1 MQQPPLSKFL
11 RSQLV
16 SQCTT
21 GKRVAR
27 YMFGSLAPRLLAP
40 RLLAPRLLV
49 PLLTVTFVSLTATAQ
64 TASQAN
70 PQTNPPADPQ
80 AITEA
85 SDCVPSGGLFDAP
98 DSSRRTI
105 AMNDGAIRFSIPEN
119 YQTVRY
125 GSQIDVLSPNNY
137 ALMECLSDN
146 NLEEVRPYGVTVAV
160 IQGALTETDIR
171 GELTQREGQFWGTT
185 STPNGRAFMHTTN
198 CSEDL
203 VHLSLPMPDQAITI
217 VFTTDTD
224 GTGWIIQENVFETIL
239 GTLQV
244 EQ

>member
-1 MQQPPLSKFL
+1 MAILEGISLKIVTQPRIFCVTPMQQPSLSKFL

-16 SQCTT
+16 SHSQYA
-21 GKRVAR
+21 GQRVAK
-27 YMFGSLAPRLLAP
+27 YAFSALA
-40 RLLAPRLLV
+40 
-49 PLLTVTFVSLTATAQ
+49 PLLTVTFISLTATAQ
-64 TASQAN
+64 TDSQASS
-70 PQTNPPADPQ
+70 Q
-80 AITEA
+80 AITDA
-85 SDCVPSGGLFDAP
+85 RDCIPSGGLFDAP
-98 DSSRRTI
+98 DSNHRTI

-119 YQTVRY
+119 YQTVRH

-146 NLEEVRPYGVTVAV
+146 NLEDVRPYGVTVAI

-171 GELTQREGQFWGTT
+171 GQLAQREGQFWGTT

-203 VHLSLPMPDQAITI
+203 VHLSLPMPNKAITL

-224 GTGWIIQENVFETIL
+224 GTGWIIQESVFETIL